1 MDTPARD
8 RWDEL
13 AGEIGSALSRLR
25 PRQFLLIEYDSRGT
39 WDPRPY
45 AQCAREIDSWY
56 CEVVSQHYL
65 AASTWPIHEL
75 ALRRAGWLLP
85 DDETANWW
93 RNADAPDSAGQLL
106 VEGLR
111 RGRLCTDP
119 ELFAWSVGTFPSGP
133 DGGEPLPVPVEGLV
147 LQAA

>member
-1 MDTPARD
+1 MDISTEG
-8 RWDEL
+8 RWREL
-13 AGEIGSALSRLR
+13 IDEIGQALLRLR
-25 PRQFLLIEYDSRGT
+25 PGQFLLLEYDALRT

-45 AQCAREIDSWY
+45 AQCAREVDSWY

-65 AASTWPIHEL
+65 GATQWPIDEL

-93 RNADAPDSAGQLL
+93 LNAESAEATAALL

-111 RGRLCTDP
+111 LGRMCPDP
-119 ELFAWSVGTFPSGP
+119 EKFAWSVGTFPSGP